1 MSSFIQSEKH
11 FRFIQ
16 SAIKHC
22 LNSNKIDDPLNQYA
36 IPYKLRNAYDNNPKA
51 VNNFVNALIKANVE
65 SVNDQYDDNEEVFTI
80 EDTNEKFVFN
90 SLDFVKALTGL
101 DYQIETWTDKK
112 TKKLFEQLRHS
123 VAYKYCSTRPEYDSS
138 KYWSVD

>member
-36 IPYKLRNAYDNNPKA
+36 IPYKLRKTYDYNPKA
-51 VNNFVNALIKANVE
+51 VNDFVNALIKANVE
-65 SVNDQYDDNEEVFTI
+65 SVNKQYNITDEVFTI
-80 EDTNEKFVFN
+80 PDTKESFDFD
-90 SLDFVKALTGL
+90 SLDFLKALNGL
-101 DYQIETWTDKK
+101 NYQIETWTDKK
-112 TKKLFEQLRHS
+112 TKKMLANLRLC
-123 VAYKYCSTRPEYDSS
+123 VANRYCSAQPKYDDSEF
-138 KYWSVD
+138 WCLD

>member
-36 IPYKLRNAYDNNPKA
+36 IPYKLRNAYEFNAKA
-51 VNNFVNALIKANVE
+51 VNDFVNALIKANVE
-65 SVNDQYDDNEEVFTI
+65 SVNDQYSDNEEVFTI
-80 EDTNEKFVFN
+80 EDTNEEFKFN
-90 SLDFVKALTGL
+90 CLDFVKALDGL
-101 DYQIETWTDKK
+101 NYQIETWTDKK
-112 TKKLFEQLRHS
+112 TKKMFKALRLNLANH
-123 VAYKYCSTRPEYDSS
+123 YCCTRPEYDTS